1 MDKGQDLFR
10 EIDRHLLGDDKPS
23 DYLSQLD
30 ADGLLN
36 DAPLDMLSNL
46 KKAEQSPKYHPEGN
60 AWNHTLL
67 VVDEAAR
74 HKTESLDP
82 RAFLWAALLHDIGKP
97 ETTRYRKGK
106 ITSYDHEKVGAGMAG
121 DFLRCFTDD
130 TALIDQV
137 VALIRYHMQILHVVK
152 SLPFA
157 EVKAMKAQ
165 TDVKEVALL
174 GLCDR
179 MGRTGAD
186 REVEEENIRLF
197 LQKCRET
204 G

>member
-10 EIDRHLLGDDKPS
+10 EIDRHLRGDDKPS
-23 DYLSQLD
+23 GYLSRLD
-30 ADGLLN
+30 ADGLLR
-36 DAPLDMLSNL
+36 DAPFTMLGDL

-74 HKTESLDP
+74 RRAESRDP
-82 RAFLWAALLHDIGKP
+82 RALLWAALLHDVGKP
-97 ETTRYRKGK
+97 STTRSRKGK

-130 TALIDQV
+130 TVLIDQV

-157 EVKAMKAQ
+157 EIRAMKAQ
-165 TDVKEVALL
+165 TDVNEVALL

-186 REVEEENIRLF
+186 REAEEENIRLF